1 MIYQIAIFLC
11 KIYADDTSKFS
22 RVDDKDIFQINLNND
37 LLSIKGWPVW
47 RKMQVNPD
55 PSKQTNGVY
64 FSKKA
69 NFAGYLPIKFN
80 DSPVQLF
87 DSQKHL
93 GLILNK
99 HLNFNVHIEEKMKDF
114 NKLVGSIKF
123 LSSLLPKKSLLKM
136 YKSFVWPHHGCSD
149 ILHDN
154 SENEAGLE

>member
-1 MIYQIAIFLC
+1 M
-11 KIYADDTSKFS
+11 
-22 RVDDKDIFQINLNND
+22 
-37 LLSIKGWPVW
+37 
-47 RKMQVNPD
+47 
-55 PSKQTNGVY
+55 
-64 FSKKA
+64 
-69 NFAGYLPIKFN
+69 
-80 DSPVQLF
+80 QLF

-99 HLNFNVHIEEKMKDF
+99 HLNFNVHIEEKTKDF

-136 YKSFVWPHHGCSD
+136 YKSFVWPHHGYSD